1 MKVAF
6 VMVELNGSGHRAQWE
21 PRHAR
26 TTAAS
31 RLLSTDAAAAVS
43 DRAFAR
49 AAAAE
54 GALLKSQ

>member
-6 VMVELNGSGHRAQWE
+6 VMVALNGSGHRSQWE
-21 PRHAR
+21 PGHAR

-31 RLLSTDAAAAVS
+31 RLLSTDAATVVS
-43 DRAFAR
+43 DRMFAR

-54 GALLKSQ
+54 DALLKPQ

>member
-1 MKVAF
+1 MKVAC
-6 VMVELNGSGHRAQWE
+6 VMVALNGSGDRAQWE
-21 PRHAR
+21 PGHAR

-31 RLLSTDAAAAVS
+31 GLLSTDTAAAVS
-43 DRAFAR
+43 DWTFAR